1 MKEPEAKAES
11 LFVRALDLPPGG
23 ARDALVNQRRQLA
36 QLLIDKPQELVCA
49 QGRLRSRSLVRRTG
63 TAHARY

>member
-1 MKEPEAKAES
+1 MKRLAGS
-11 LFVRALDLPPGG
+11 LAPDFE
-23 ARDALVNQRRQLA
+23 RRQLA

-49 QGRLRSRSLVRRTG
+49 QGRLRSRSLVRRAG